1 MKYQDNGYLLDYDQ
15 LKASSENKSLHNQTA
30 MHSQIKNKIEKSAKK
45 KQENDERFMKRIR
58 KCFFDRNL
66 RTKISVNNLEQAKPY
81 KFILQDIN
89 YDCLSETSCES
100 QITATSVNCPKTSK
114 ATFSFLKRDQ
124 SASKYHDVYV
134 IQD

>member
-15 LKASSENKSLHNQTA
+15 LKACSENKSLDDQTLR
-30 MHSQIKNKIEKSAKK
+30 HSQIKKKLEKSAKK

-58 KCFFDRNL
+58 KCFFERNL
-66 RTKISVNNLEQAKPY
+66 RNKISVNLEQAKPY
-81 KFILQDIN
+81 NLILQDIN

-100 QITATSVNCPKTSK
+100 QITTRSINCPKIPK

-124 SASKYHDVYV
+124 SASKSHDVFI